1 MKLKAQ
7 TIARHYQGL
16 KAELSDVIDLQGKVD
31 FLNNLRRSKESF
43 IKAKQES
50 NHSSLWTLREW
61 RKDMDN
67 NIKAIQLVIQDL
79 TKELYNY

>member
-7 TIARHYQGL
+7 SIARHYEGL
-16 KAELSDVIDLQGKVD
+16 KSELSEVIDLQGKVD

-43 IKAKQES
+43 IQARQEN

-61 RKDMDN
+61 QKDMTN
-67 NIKAIQLVIQDL
+67 IIKAIQLVIQDL

>member
-7 TIARHYQGL
+7 SIERHYQGL
-16 KAELSDVIDLQGKVD
+16 KAELSDIIHLEEKVI

-43 IKAKQES
+43 IKAKEES
-50 NHSSLWTLREW
+50 NHSSLWTRKEW
-61 RKDMDN
+61 QKDMDN